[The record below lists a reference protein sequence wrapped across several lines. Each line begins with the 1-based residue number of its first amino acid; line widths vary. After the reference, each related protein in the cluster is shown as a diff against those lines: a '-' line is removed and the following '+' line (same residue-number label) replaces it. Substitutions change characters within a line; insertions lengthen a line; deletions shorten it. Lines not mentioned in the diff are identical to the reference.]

1 MIEQRHSAD
10 SRDVSA
16 HVGETFGRYR
26 LLGLLG
32 QGGMGRLY
40 VAERRGIQGFVK
52 IVALKRILPHLADS
66 AQLKEMFLNEAR
78 IAARLEHPNIVA
90 TYELGEVDG
99 KYFISMEYLPGEDLS
114 AIIARCLTGGRP
126 IPAEVA
132 AALAQQAAQ
141 GLHYAHEARDGQ
153 GKTIGLV
160 HRDVNPR
167 NISVT
172 YHGVVKLLDF
182 GVVRGPQSQKS
193 VPGVF
198 KGKYGYCAPEQL
210 EGGRVDR
217 RTDVFCLGIALWECL
232 TGTRLFDASSDAT
245 TIDAVRSRKVE
256 APSSL
261 RPEIPAAM
269 DVIVLRALAR
279 DPAQRYQSAHDMS
292 EELDRFLLECES
304 RPTTKAVGRWLE
316 TTFTTERAA
325 LKKAI
330 SQGGE
335 VEAALERL
343 AALDAAT
350 RTASGDVTGSASG
363 RPSSSK
369 MQSRAMWSTSFGA
382 GSTGSGD
389 SRPSAPPQQQQRVSA
404 SGMRAAEPQ
413 RVTGETVPRVRRTG
427 SLPAQPVAAP
437 QSKGRMPLVTIVV
450 LAVAVGLVVGGAVLR
465 AQRSAP
471 DAPAVVAASGTATLE
486 IKTEPPGAHVF
497 VDGSPSGLLTPA
509 VLKGLPAGRT
519 VQLSLDKQGYQPV
532 SQQALLEE
540 GKSQTLS
547 FTLREAQGMIRLTG
561 VPRNA
566 TAYLDDRPVDTGKP
580 IPATAGPHRLRVEA
594 ADGVVFSN
602 GVEVNM
608 GAELVVDVVRDRS
621 KQ

>member
-1 MIEQRHSAD
+1 
-10 SRDVSA
+10 
-16 HVGETFGRYR
+16 
-26 LLGLLG
+26 
-32 QGGMGRLY
+32 MGRLY

-114 AIIARCLTGGRP
+114 AIIARCQVGGRP

-141 GLHYAHEARDGQ
+141 GLHYAHEARDGH
-153 GKTIGLV
+153 GKPIGLV

-167 NISVT
+167 NIFVT

-182 GVVRGPQSQKS
+182 GVVRGQQGQRS

-232 TGTRLFDASSDAT
+232 TGARLFDASSDAT

-261 RPEIPAAM
+261 RPEIPATLDA
-269 DVIVLRALAR
+269 IVLRAVAR

-292 EELDRFLLECES
+292 EDLDRFLLECQS

-316 TTFTTERAA
+316 GTFTTERAS

-343 AALDAAT
+343 ATLDAAA
-350 RTASGDVTGSASG
+350 RAASGDVTGSVTGSASG
-363 RPSSSK
+363 RPTSSK
-369 MQSRAMWSTSFGA
+369 VQPRAMWSTSFGSGA
-382 GSTGSGD
+382 TDPGD
-389 SRPSAPPQQQQRVSA
+389 SRPSAPQQRVSA
-404 SGMRAAEPQ
+404 SAIRPPEPQ
-413 RVTGETVPRVRRTG
+413 RATAESATRVRRTG
-427 SLPAQPVAAP
+427 SVPARPVAAP
-437 QSKGRMPLVTIVV
+437 PAKGRLPLVTIVV
-450 LAVAVGLVVGGAVLR
+450 LAVAAGLVVGGVVLR
-465 AQRSAP
+465 TRSSVP
-471 DAPAVVAASGTATLE
+471 DAAPAVAASGTATLE
-486 IKTEPPGAHVF
+486 IKTEPAGAHVF
-497 VDGSPSGLLTPA
+497 VDGSPSGILTPA
-509 VLKGLPAGRT
+509 VLKGLPVGRT
-519 VQLSLDKQGYQPV
+519 VQLSLDKQGYQSV
-532 SQQALLEE
+532 SHQAVLEE

-547 FTLREAQGMIRLTG
+547 FTLGEAQGTLRLTG

-566 TAYLDDRPVDTGKP
+566 TAYLDDRPVDTDRP
-580 IPATAGPHRLRVEA
+580 IAASPGPHRLRVET

-602 GVEVNM
+602 GIDMKM
-608 GAELVVDVVRDRS
+608 GAELVVDVLRDRS

>member
-1 MIEQRHSAD
+1 M
-10 SRDVSA
+10 
-16 HVGETFGRYR
+16 GETFGRYR

-114 AIIARCLTGGRP
+114 AIIARCQVGGRP

-167 NISVT
+167 NIFVT

-182 GVVRGPQSQKS
+182 GVVRGPQGGQKS

-232 TGTRLFDASSDAT
+232 TGARLFDASSDAT

-256 APSSL
+256 PPSSL
-261 RPEIPAAM
+261 RPEVPAAL
-269 DVIVLRALAR
+269 DAIVLRAMAR

-292 EELDRFLLECES
+292 EELDRFLLECQS

-316 TTFTTERAA
+316 ATFTTERAS

-343 AALDAAT
+343 AALDAAV

-369 MQSRAMWSTSFGA
+369 VQPRAMWSTSFGSGA
-382 GSTGSGD
+382 TDPGD
-389 SRPSAPPQQQQRVSA
+389 SRPSAPQQRVSA
-404 SGMRAAEPQ
+404 SGIRPPPEPK
-413 RVTGETVPRVRRTG
+413 RVTGETAQRVRRTG
-427 SLPAQPVAAP
+427 SLPSQPVAAP
-437 QSKGRMPLVTIVV
+437 AAKRMPLVTIVV
-450 LAVAVGLVVGGAVLR
+450 LAVAAGLVFGGIVLR
-465 AQRSAP
+465 ARSAP
-471 DAPAVVAASGTATLE
+471 DAAPVVAASGTATLE
-486 IKTEPPGAHVF
+486 LKTEPAGAHVF
-497 VDGSPSGLLTPA
+497 VDGSPSGMLTPA
-509 VLKGLPAGRT
+509 VLKGLPVGRT
-519 VQLSLDKQGYQPV
+519 VQLSLEKQGYQSV
-532 SQQALLEE
+532 SQQAVLEE

-547 FTLREAQGMIRLTG
+547 FTLREAQGTLRLTG

-566 TAYLDDRPVDTGKP
+566 TAYLDDRPVDTDKP
-580 IPATAGPHRLRVEA
+580 IAASPGPHRLRVEA

-602 GVEVNM
+602 SIEMKM

-621 KQ
+621 RQ

>member
-1 MIEQRHSAD
+1 
-10 SRDVSA
+10 
-16 HVGETFGRYR
+16 
-26 LLGLLG
+26 
-32 QGGMGRLY
+32 MGRLY

-66 AQLKEMFLNEAR
+66 VQLREMFLNEAR

-114 AIIARCLTGGRP
+114 AIIARCQVGGRP

-141 GLHYAHEARDGQ
+141 GLHYAHEARDGH

-167 NISVT
+167 NIFVT

-182 GVVRGPQSQKS
+182 GVVRGPQGGAQKS

-232 TGTRLFDASSDAT
+232 TGARLFDASSDAT

-256 APSSL
+256 PPSSL
-261 RPEIPAAM
+261 RPEIPTALDA
-269 DVIVLRALAR
+269 IVLRAVAR

-292 EELDRFLLECES
+292 EELDKFLLECES

-316 TTFTTERAA
+316 ATFTTERAS

-343 AALDAAT
+343 AALDAAV
-350 RTASGDVTGSASG
+350 RAASGDVTGSASG
-363 RPSSSK
+363 RAPSSK
-369 MQSRAMWSTSFGA
+369 VQPRAMWSTSFGSGA
-382 GSTGSGD
+382 TDPGD
-389 SRPSAPPQQQQRVSA
+389 SRPSAPQQRASA
-404 SGMRAAEPQ
+404 SGIRPPDPQ
-413 RVTGETVPRVRRTG
+413 RVTGGSVPRVRRTG

-437 QSKGRMPLVTIVV
+437 AAKARMPLVTIVV
-450 LAVAVGLVVGGAVLR
+450 LAVTAGLVVGGVVLR
-465 AQRSAP
+465 TQGSAAESP
-471 DAPAVVAASGTATLE
+471 PAVAASGTTTLE
-486 IKTEPPGAHVF
+486 IKTEPAGAHIF
-497 VDGSPSGLLTPA
+497 VDGSPSGMLTPA
-509 VLKGLPAGRT
+509 TLKGLPVGRT
-519 VQLSLDKQGYQPV
+519 VQLSLDKQGYQSV
-532 SQQALLEE
+532 SQQAVLQE
-540 GKSQTLS
+540 GKPQTLS
-547 FTLREAQGMIRLTG
+547 FTLREAQGTLRLTS
-561 VPRNA
+561 VPRSA
-566 TAYLDDRPVDTGKP
+566 TAYLDDRPVETGKP
-580 IPATAGPHRLRVEA
+580 IPASTGSHRLRVEA

-602 GVEVNM
+602 TVEVKM
-608 GAELVVDVVRDRS
+608 GAELVIDVVRDRS

>member
-1 MIEQRHSAD
+1 
-10 SRDVSA
+10 
-16 HVGETFGRYR
+16 
-26 LLGLLG
+26 
-32 QGGMGRLY
+32 MGRLY

-114 AIIARCLTGGRP
+114 AIITRCGSGRP

-141 GLHYAHEARDGQ
+141 GLHYAHEARDSH
-153 GKTIGLV
+153 GKPIGLV

-167 NISVT
+167 NIFVT

-193 VPGVF
+193 IPGVF

-232 TGTRLFDASSDAT
+232 TGVRLFDASSDAT

-256 APSSL
+256 PPSST
-261 RPEIPAAM
+261 RPDIPAAL
-269 DVIVLRALAR
+269 DAIVMRALSR

-343 AALDAAT
+343 AALDAAS
-350 RTASGDVTGSASG
+350 RSASGDVTGSASG

-369 MQSRAMWSTSFGA
+369 VQPRAMWSTSFGA
-382 GSTGSGD
+382 GAADSGEP
-389 SRPSAPPQQQQRVSA
+389 RPPAPQQRVSS
-404 SGMRAAEPQ
+404 SGMRAPEPQ
-413 RVTGETVPRVRRTG
+413 RTTADTAPRVRRTG
-427 SLPAQPVAAP
+427 SLPLQPVAVPAA
-437 QSKGRMPLVTIVV
+437 KGRLPLVTFVV
-450 LAVAVGLVVGGAVLR
+450 GAVAVGLVVGGLVLR
-465 AQRSAP
+465 AGKATSE
-471 DAPAVVAASGTATLE
+471 DPAAVAASGTATLE

-497 VDGSPSGLLTPA
+497 LDGSPSGLMTPA
-509 VLKGLPAGRT
+509 VLKGLPVGRT
-519 VQLSLDKQGYQPV
+519 VQLSLDKAGYQPV
-532 SQQALLEE
+532 SQQAVLQE

-547 FTLREAQGMIRLTG
+547 FTLRQAEGMIRLTS

-566 TAYLDDRPVDTGKP
+566 TAYLDDRPVDTAKP
-580 IPATAGPHRLRVEA
+580 IPVSAGPHRLRVEA
-594 ADGVVFSN
+594 ADGVVYSN
-602 GVEVNM
+602 SIEVNM

>member
-1 MIEQRHSAD
+1 VIERRHSAD
-10 SRDVSA
+10 SPDVSA

-52 IVALKRILPHLADS
+52 IVALKQILPHLADS

-114 AIIARCLTGGRP
+114 AIIGRCQTGRQ
-126 IPAEVA
+126 IPAEIA

-153 GKTIGLV
+153 GKSIGLV

-167 NISVT
+167 NIFVT

-182 GVVRGPQSQKS
+182 GVVRGPQGHKS

-217 RTDVFCLGIALWECL
+217 RTDVFCLGIALWESL
-232 TGTRLFDASSDAT
+232 TGARLFDAGSDAT
-245 TIDAVRSRKVE
+245 TIDAVRSRKIE
-256 APSSL
+256 APSSV
-261 RPEIPAAM
+261 RADSPAAL
-269 DVIVLRALAR
+269 DTIVLRALAR

-292 EELDRFLLECES
+292 EDLDRFLLDCAS
-304 RPTTKAVGRWLE
+304 RPTTKALGRWLE
-316 TTFTTERAA
+316 TTFGADRAA

-335 VEAALERL
+335 AESALERL
-343 AALDAAT
+343 TALDAA
-350 RTASGDVTGSASG
+350 ASRPATGEVSGSAGG
-363 RPSSSK
+363 RTSK
-369 MQSRAMWSTSFGA
+369 PQPRAMWSTSFGESGEPRPS
-382 GSTGSGD
+382 GSQTRASGSGRM
-389 SRPSAPPQQQQRVSA
+389 SEAQQL
-404 SGMRAAEPQ
+404 AAD
-413 RVTGETVPRVRRTG
+413 TVKSTRRTG
-427 SLPAQPVAAP
+427 SLSAQPAAP
-437 QSKGRMPLVTIVV
+437 AAKGRTPLLTIVV
-450 LAVAVGLVVGGAVLR
+450 LAVAAGLIVGGIVLR
-465 AQRSAP
+465 TDKSGTETP
-471 DAPAVVAASGTATLE
+471 VVAASATATLE

-509 VLKGLPAGRT
+509 VLKGLPVGRT
-519 VQLSLDKQGYQPV
+519 VKLSLDKQGYETF
-532 SQQALLEE
+532 SQEARLQEGQA
-540 GKSQTLS
+540 QTLS
-547 FTLREAQGMIRLTG
+547 LTLRQAQGTVRLTG

-566 TAYLDDRPVDTGKP
+566 TAYLDDRPIETDKP
-580 IPATAGPHRLRVEA
+580 FSATPGAHRLRVEA

-602 GVEVNM
+602 SIDVTM
-608 GAELVVDVVRDRS
+608 GAEVVVDVARDRS